1 MIACRRGLEFA
12 SARYVYLVDVLCGSR
27 SSRPLVPLASAFL
40 HAGRHDIDGVEM
52 RFDTGSLALDSGG
65 ARALLKCVNVAG
77 TSISS
82 SSAVH
87 GCL

>member
-52 RFDTGSLALDSGG
+52 RFDTGFFGPGFGRRKGASQVRQRGG
-65 ARALLKCVNVAG
+65 YK
-77 TSISS
+77 
-82 SSAVH
+82 H
-87 GCL
+87 